1 MSQIG
6 SFPQNIMKPPP
17 DQSMSICTS
26 FFSTFPPQT
35 SSGGIFVSPFAPFPA
50 TNKQGCFS
58 GVNIQQRSGWSLI
71 GLSSP
76 QHCGCLSQQRFNN
89 LLEFID
95 FCLSYQNTSI
105 FVLYD
110 TKSPYKSL
118 KKSDLYH
125 VWSWLTPAG
134 SLHEHEGYLTKQGF
148 LSCPP
153 TKCLE
158 KRGSGICMFS
168 RSQEAEAP

>member
-17 DQSMSICTS
+17 SQSMSICTS

-35 SSGGIFVSPFAPFPA
+35 LQAASSYLHSPLSCNQQTRLLQRCQHPATQRLELDWAFESSAVWLFVS
-50 TNKQGCFS
+50 TT
-58 GVNIQQRSGWSLI
+58 VQQ
-71 GLSSP
+71 
-76 QHCGCLSQQRFNN
+76 

-110 TKSPYKSL
+110 TKSPQINLSQKIWFIPCL
-118 KKSDLYH
+118 KLVDTWHQQVIYMNMKDN
-125 VWSWLTPAG
+125 
-134 SLHEHEGYLTKQGF
+134 
-148 LSCPP
+148 
-153 TKCLE
+153 
-158 KRGSGICMFS
+158 
-168 RSQEAEAP
+168 